1 MTDAAPASNAH
12 LVVVDP
18 QRIFADP
25 ASDWASPFFD
35 DAMANIRLLAE
46 HYRGRTTVTRWLP
59 TADRGGSWGDYF
71 KAWPFADVPAGDAL
85 YDLVP
90 GAAGLT
96 DLPTIDESTFGKWN
110 SQLQRRLGEH
120 PSILLTGVSTDC
132 CVISTAL
139 AAADAGARVTVV
151 TDACAHSSTENGEAA
166 LRVMGLYSPQ
176 VKLATTQ
183 DVLQRG

>member
-1 MTDAAPASNAH
+1 MTDARVTSHTH

-46 HYRGRTTVTRWLP
+46 QHRGRTTVTRWLP

-71 KAWPFADVPAGDAL
+71 DAWPFADVPADDAL
-85 YDLVP
+85 YDLVHE
-90 GAAGLT
+90 ASDLT
-96 DLPTIDESTFGKWN
+96 DLPTIDAPTFGKWTPEMR
-110 SQLQRRLGEH
+110 QRLG
-120 PSILLTGVSTDC
+120 PNPRILLTGVSTDC

-139 AAADAGARVTVV
+139 AAADAGARVTLV
-151 TDACAHSSTENGEAA
+151 TDACAHSNAENGAAA
-166 LRVMGLYSPQ
+166 LHVMGLYEPQ
-176 VKLATTQ
+176 ITLAQTQ
-183 DVLQRG
+183 DVLRDN